1 MIGAL
6 LRGLFG
12 RRATVAPTVHP
23 ALAAGASHSTVERP
37 AQPERPVR
45 VERPVQV
52 GRPVQA
58 DRPVQVERPVQAERP
73 PEILP
78 IRLDEA
84 LARLRAENPARSE
97 ELPSEASG

>member
-12 RRATVAPTVHP
+12 RRATVAPPVHP

-37 AQPERPVR
+37 VQPERPVQ
-45 VERPVQV
+45 VERPVQ
-52 GRPVQA
+52 P
-58 DRPVQVERPVQAERP
+58 ERPVQAERP